1 MAKTLLRNARA
12 IVSCDER
19 DRVYEHCDLL
29 IEDQKILEIA
39 PHISC
44 ESAQVIDA
52 TGKLIYPGLVNT
64 HHHFFQTFIRNLT
77 TIDYPNMTVLEWLD
91 VFFQAVRYVDSDV
104 MYYSALTAMADLVKH
119 GCTTAFDHQYCF
131 NARTGKASIDR
142 QMEAA
147 QQIGIR
153 YHAGRATN
161 TRPMSDGSPIPD
173 DIREDTEIFIAHT
186 RALIEK
192 YHDAS
197 PFSMRQIVIAP
208 CQPMN
213 CAADCFTASVAL
225 AKETGC
231 RLHTHLGE
239 GENEF
244 MQARYGMRTLEW
256 CRRLGFLGENVWFA
270 HCWEL
275 TPEEYKMIGDYGAGV
290 SHCPA
295 PAILSGFPILP
306 MKQMLRDGVCLSLGC
321 DGSATNDSS
330 NLLDSIRTA
339 YYMQCYFGKER
350 GGAVTAYDILK
361 IATAGGAKTLGRSD
375 LGSLAPGK
383 AADLFLIDGTTLEL
397 VGATHDPKNLIGR
410 VGLTGNVAMTMI
422 GGKIVFDGVKLTG
435 IDERR
440 LAVEADRAHE
450 SALRSQ
456 CPVFQ
461 KAGC

>member
-1 MAKTLLRNARA
+1 
-12 IVSCDER
+12 
-19 DRVYEHCDLL
+19 
-29 IEDQKILEIA
+29 
-39 PHISC
+39 
-44 ESAQVIDA
+44 
-52 TGKLIYPGLVNT
+52 
-64 HHHFFQTFIRNLT
+64 
-77 TIDYPNMTVLEWLD
+77 
-91 VFFQAVRYVDSDV
+91 
-104 MYYSALTAMADLVKH
+104 
-119 GCTTAFDHQYCF
+119 
-131 NARTGKASIDR
+131 
-142 QMEAA
+142 
-147 QQIGIR
+147 
-153 YHAGRATN
+153 
-161 TRPMSDGSPIPD
+161 
-173 DIREDTEIFIAHT
+173 
-186 RALIEK
+186 
-192 YHDAS
+192 
-197 PFSMRQIVIAP
+197 
-208 CQPMN
+208 
-213 CAADCFTASVAL
+213 
-225 AKETGC
+225 
-231 RLHTHLGE
+231 
-239 GENEF
+239 
-244 MQARYGMRTLEW
+244 MRTLEW

-275 TPEEYKMIGDYGAGV
+275 TPEEYKIIGDYGAGV

-383 AADLFLIDGTTLEL
+383 AADLFMIDGTTLEL

-422 GGKIVFDGVKLTG
+422 GGKIVFDGVKLAG

-461 KAGC
+461 KAGD

>member
-1 MAKTLLRNARA
+1 MSKILIQNAKT
-12 IVSCDER
+12 IVSCDDQ
-19 DRVYEHCDLL
+19 DRVYHDCDML
-29 IEDQKILEIA
+29 IEDEKIIAIA
-39 PHISC
+39 PNLRC
-44 ESAQVIDA
+44 EDAQIIDA
-52 TGKLIYPGLVNT
+52 TGKLVYPGLINT

-91 VFFQAVRYVDSDV
+91 VFFQAVRYVDLDV

-131 NARTGKASIDR
+131 NALTGKESIDR

-147 QQIGIR
+147 KQIGIR

-173 DIREDTEIFIAHT
+173 DIREDTATFISHT
-186 RALIEK
+186 RELIKK
-192 YHDAS
+192 YHDDS
-197 PFSMRQIVIAP
+197 PFSMQQIVIAP

-213 CAADCFTASVAL
+213 CPGDCFPESVKL

-239 GENEF
+239 GENDF

-256 CRRLGFLGENVWFA
+256 CRQQGFLGENVWFA

-275 TPEEYKMIGDYGAGV
+275 TQDEYKMIGDYGAGV

-306 MKQMLRDGVCLSLGC
+306 MKQMIRDNVCISLGC

-350 GGAVTAYDILK
+350 GGAISAYDMLK
-361 IATAGGAKTLGRSD
+361 IATINGAKTLGRPD
-375 LGSLAPGK
+375 LGSLEVGK
-383 AADLFLIDGTTLEL
+383 AADLFMIDGTTLEL
-397 VGATHDPKNLIGR
+397 VGALHDPKNLIGR
-410 VGLTGNVAMTMI
+410 VGLTGNVWLTMI
-422 GGKIVFDGVKLTG
+422 NGKVVFRDNQLVGVDEKKLAMEG
-435 IDERR
+435 DK
-440 LAVEADRAHE
+440 AHE
-450 SALRSQ
+450 KALRIP
-456 CPVFQ
+456 CPSFH
-461 KAGC
+461 G